1 MAFPIVPY
9 DEWLQMGYFLDMDD
23 GEVSYVQKG
32 RGMPVIMIHFYGG
45 NSWWYCRILSRFAQ
59 QYDVYVL
66 DLPGNG
72 RSDTP
77 PLPYTVPDMA
87 DAVREFMTR
96 LRIEKAHLLGIGG
109 GAMTLVHVAS
119 CRPSRVAKLVLE
131 VLPHWTRAEG
141 KRLWLDKFRHMLD
154 ANELPKP
161 TTQWPENLLQAFPG
175 LNEAERSMAIQR
187 MDEDFAEHG
196 RWWVSTLKMGQLRYD
211 TNPATR
217 PCPGAHIVAQR

>member
-1 MAFPIVPY
+1 
-9 DEWLQMGYFLDMDD
+9 MGYFLDMDD

-87 DAVREFMTR
+87 DAVREFMNR

-141 KRLWLDKFRHMLD
+141 KGCGWTSSATCWTRTSCPSPRHSG
-154 ANELPKP
+154 PRISFKHS
-161 TTQWPENLLQAFPG
+161 PG
-175 LNEAERSMAIQR
+175 
-187 MDEDFAEHG
+187 
-196 RWWVSTLKMGQLRYD
+196 
-211 TNPATR
+211 
-217 PCPGAHIVAQR
+217 